1 MTLDRWIPTRV
12 WGRFESE
19 KSLRIII
26 RRSQELD
33 TKGGRGKGQE
43 HDFISDVCRS
53 VRTTIFQSPSG
64 SQSMNHP
71 IYLRCLN
78 MSVISK
84 EKKDER
90 KRWWKRMKV
99 GLSTQRFTRRL
110 EVFRF
115 DSNPGGKDC
124 ERGERRER
132 RERLRSKR
140 LEDLCIDI
148 LLFHN

>member
-90 KRWWKRMKV
+90 KGWWKRMKV
-99 GLSTQRFTRRL
+99 GCQHSVSRVVLKSFALTRMQA
-110 EVFRF
+110 
-115 DSNPGGKDC
+115 
-124 ERGERRER
+124 ERTARAREA
-132 RERLRSKR
+132 REAREAKKQEARGSMYR
-140 LEDLCIDI
+140 
-148 LLFHN
+148 HSVVS